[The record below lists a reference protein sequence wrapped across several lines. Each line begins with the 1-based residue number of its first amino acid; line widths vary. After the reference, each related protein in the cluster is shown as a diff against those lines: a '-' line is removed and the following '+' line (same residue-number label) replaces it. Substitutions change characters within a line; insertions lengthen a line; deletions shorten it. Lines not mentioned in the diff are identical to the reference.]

1 MKKLLVLL
9 GADLLY
15 TQKVFFLNRQ
25 EFMRVQRVALL
36 QQASVKAVL
45 INLLLSLWLGET
57 GPCKYS
63 EC

>member
-36 QQASVKAVL
+36 QEASVKTVL
-45 INLLLSLWLGET
+45 YKSFVESLAGRNWSL
-57 GPCKYS
+57 
-63 EC
+63 

>member
-36 QQASVKAVL
+36 QQASVKTVL
-45 INLLLSLWLGET
+45 YKSFVESLAGRNRSL
-57 GPCKYS
+57 
-63 EC
+63 